1 MSAFGTPLDIVDY
14 DMSKPAQTAR
24 IQVRLRPEV
33 LALVKRAAAIQG
45 QSVNAFVAGAAEEVA
60 HYTIEKEKQVVRLS
74 AEDQRLIAEAL
85 LNPPERTDALKR
97 AFERYHSLIRESR

>member
-45 QSVNAFVAGAAEEVA
+45 QSVNAFVAGAAEEGNRERE
-60 HYTIEKEKQVVRLS
+60 TGSPSLGGGS
-74 AEDQRLIAEAL
+74 APYR
-85 LNPPERTDALKR
+85 
-97 AFERYHSLIRESR
+97 